1 MKVGENNNVY
11 LTLDDKNSDAIILQ
25 HNLQALKNEKNAVIT
40 EIARALVSIPAALVR
55 MKWQYRREIYAF
67 QVKEEIYGAALA
79 EIMARNPQLKEKI
92 LAHIEA
98 SYQHILAREA
108 ATLRLTR
115 KLSDGNCRTA
125 SVNIVA
131 PEERHAF
138 PPKKRGPNNTSPEAT
153 EHSGS

>member
-1 MKVGENNNVY
+1 MKEGENNNVY
-11 LTLDDKNSDAIILQ
+11 LTLDDKKSDAIVLQ
-25 HNLQALKNEKNAVIT
+25 HNLQALKNEKNAVIA

-79 EIMARNPQLKEKI
+79 EIIQRNPQLKEKI

-98 SYQHILAREA
+98 SYQHILARET
-108 ATLRLTR
+108 ATLRLSR

-131 PEERHAF
+131 PQETPAA
-138 PPKKRGPNNTSPEAT
+138 PVAKKI
-153 EHSGS
+153 

>member
-25 HNLQALKNEKNAVIT
+25 HNLQVLKNEKNAVIA

-67 QVKEEIYGAALA
+67 QVKEEIYGAALS
-79 EIMARNPQLKEKI
+79 EIMQRNPQLKEKI
-92 LAHIEA
+92 LAHIES

-125 SVNIVA
+125 SINIVA
-131 PEERHAF
+131 PEERHSF
-138 PPKKRGPNNTSPEAT
+138 PPKKAEA
-153 EHSGS
+153 E

>member
-1 MKVGENNNVY
+1 MKEGENNNVY
-11 LTLDDKNSDAIILQ
+11 LTLDDKKSDAIVLQ
-25 HNLQALKNEKNAVIT
+25 HNLQALKNEKNAVIA

-79 EIMARNPQLKEKI
+79 EIIQRNPQLKEKI

-98 SYQHILAREA
+98 SYQHILARET
-108 ATLRLTR
+108 ATLRLSR

-131 PEERHAF
+131 PQETPAA
-138 PPKKRGPNNTSPEAT
+138 PGAKKI
-153 EHSGS
+153 

>member
-25 HNLQALKNEKNAVIT
+25 HNLQALKNEKNAVIA

-79 EIMARNPQLKEKI
+79 EIMTRNPQLKEKI
-92 LAHIEA
+92 LAHIES

-115 KLSDGNCRTA
+115 RLSDGNCHTA

-131 PEERHAF
+131 PEERHSLHPAKT
-138 PPKKRGPNNTSPEAT
+138 PPKAT
-153 EHSGS
+153 EHSG

>member
-1 MKVGENNNVY
+1 MKEGENNNVY
-11 LTLDDKNSDAIILQ
+11 LTLDDKKSDAIVLQ
-25 HNLQALKNEKNAVIT
+25 HNLQALKTKKIAVIA

-79 EIMARNPQLKEKI
+79 EIIQRNPQLKEKI

-98 SYQHILAREA
+98 SYQHILARET
-108 ATLRLTR
+108 ATLRLSR

-131 PEERHAF
+131 PQETPAA
-138 PPKKRGPNNTSPEAT
+138 PVAKKI
-153 EHSGS
+153 

>member
-1 MKVGENNNVY
+1 MKDVDNNNAH
-11 LTLDDKNSDAIILQ
+11 LTLGDKKSDAIIFQ
-25 HNLQALKNEKNAVIT
+25 HNLQALKNEKNAVIDET
-40 EIARALVSIPAALVR
+40 AKALVSIPAALVR

-79 EIMARNPQLKEKI
+79 EIIERNPQLKEKI

-98 SYQHILAREA
+98 SYQYILAREV
-108 ATLRLTR
+108 ATLRLLR

-131 PEERHAF
+131 PEEHLPTPAAI
-138 PPKKRGPNNTSPEAT
+138 KA
-153 EHSGS
+153 